1 MKWNLKI
8 LFVLLAVA
16 SAVILYMVLKQPPNV
31 ASDASALL
39 H

>member
-8 LFVLLAVA
+8 VFILIAVA
-16 SAVILYMVLKQPPNV
+16 SAVILYMVLKQPPTV